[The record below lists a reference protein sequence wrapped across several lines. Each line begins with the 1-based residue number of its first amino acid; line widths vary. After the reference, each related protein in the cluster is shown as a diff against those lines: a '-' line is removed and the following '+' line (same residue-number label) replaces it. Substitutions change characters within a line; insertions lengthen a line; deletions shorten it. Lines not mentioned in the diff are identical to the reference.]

1 MPYIAQPLGSALLSI
16 SMINFRILHECVQ
29 LKCEEHAN
37 RILIWK
43 RNTNIHFEESNE
55 TEIVTIKWILRG

>member
-16 SMINFRILHECVQ
+16 RMIKLQVQ

-43 RNTNIHFEESNE
+43 RNKNIHFEESNE
-55 TEIVTIKWILRG
+55 KRIVIIKWILRGYL